1 VSQGSSGVR
10 EIAAVQQATQMIL
23 SSLDVDSVLHQILL
37 VVRNQFRISRCAIF
51 LLDEHTSELYCHAQN
66 GYDERSR
73 EPRLPL
79 NGPDPISRAAH
90 SRSPL
95 YIPEVKEDSGLA
107 EGIRCELVLPL
118 LIRERVLGVL
128 ELASDRP
135 EPFGNDTLSLVSV
148 FAGQA
153 AIALEAARLYTA
165 ERRRMRQVEL
175 LNLIAR
181 TAAMARERSTYFS
194 TLADLLGDILE
205 GTDIAVLL
213 FDAERNITIA
223 GQAGATEPEG
233 ERFEASKR
241 RGVLQEVLTHRSS
254 ALVQDVAARQNW
266 FPCFSGA
273 LSELAVPL
281 VSQGEIL
288 GALVLSGPK
297 PGFFGEEERSI
308 AQAAADISAAA
319 VRNVYLIEELHRIA
333 STDPST
339 GAFNQRHFQTTL
351 AQELSRSRRYR
362 KNFGTIMLDLRKF
375 GQVNNAVGLDRGD
388 EIIRQVTASL
398 QSHIRS
404 HDTLCR
410 YVGDRFALVLPEVNQ
425 AGVSNVIAK
434 LQDALASIDVKT
446 TAIATPLSAAWAS
459 VVYPQDGNTEAELL
473 KTLLARLDQAKQ
485 PAASAGA

>member
-1 VSQGSSGVR
+1 MSQGSSGVR

-51 LLDEHTSELYCHAQN
+51 LLDEHTAELYCHAQN

-95 YIPEVKEDSGLA
+95 YIPDVKQDSGLA
-107 EGIRCELVLPL
+107 NGIRCELVLPL
-118 LIRERVLGVL
+118 LIRERLLGVL

-135 EPFGNDTLSLVSV
+135 EPFSNDTLSLVSV
-148 FAGQA
+148 FAAQA

-175 LNLIAR
+175 LHLIAR

-194 TLADLLGDILE
+194 TLADLLGDILD
-205 GTDIAVLL
+205 GTDIAILL
-213 FDAERNITIA
+213 LDGDRNITMA
-223 GQAGATEPEG
+223 GQAGTAEPES
-233 ERFEASKR
+233 ERFEAAKR
-241 RGVLQEVLTHRSS
+241 RGLLQELLTHRST
-254 ALVQDVAARQNW
+254 AVVPDVTARANW
-266 FPCFSGA
+266 SPCFAGA

-288 GALVLSGPK
+288 GAFVLSSSK
-297 PGFFGEEERSI
+297 PAFFGKEECSI
-308 AQAAADISAAA
+308 VQAAADISAAA
-319 VRNVYLIEELHRIA
+319 VRNVYLSEELHRVA
-333 STDPST
+333 STDPLT

-362 KNFGTIMLDLRKF
+362 KNFGLVMLDLRKF
-375 GQVNNAVGLDRGD
+375 GQVNTAVGLDRGD

-425 AGVSNVIAK
+425 AGVSNVTAK
-434 LQDALASIDVKT
+434 LQDALAGVDVK
-446 TAIATPLSAAWAS
+446 ATGIESLSAAWAS
-459 VVYPQDGNTEAELL
+459 VVYPQDGNTEADLL
-473 KTLLARLDQAKQ
+473 RNLLARLDQAKN
-485 PAASAGA
+485 PATSAGA